1 MTNMTI
7 YITLTSEFKKKAM
20 DAINDTIEMVLERHR
35 ATLSDQVKK
44 KIRNLSLDQI
54 NVNVTHKNK
63 LKNIWVF
70 DTEDTIPVLLLLDT
84 SGQLPNDDALA
95 YKLKSNG
102 EWEIDLDSN
111 ESLNKEEFEAMVL
124 KHLIDDFGTA
134 SFYGTLSYMDDNYE
148 K

>member
-7 YITLTSEFKKKAM
+7 YIPLTSEFKKKAM
-20 DAINDTIEMVLERHR
+20 DTINDTIEMVLERHR
-35 ATLSDQVKK
+35 TILSDQIKK
-44 KIRNLSLDQI
+44 KIRNFSLDQI

-70 DTEDTIPVLLLLDT
+70 DTEDTIPVLLLLGKF
-84 SGQLPNDDALA
+84 SQLPSDDELA

-102 EWEIDLDSN
+102 EWEVDLDSK
-111 ESLNKEEFEAMVL
+111 ESLNKEEFEATVL